1 MLAATWSLRP
11 DGHTLDSYKEYC
23 NHPTA
28 FTLKINHGGQLTC
41 PPNVRYIGGK
51 SNWFDDVDA
60 DTFSTIEVQT
70 MVKDL
75 GYIHTDLMLYYKIP
89 KLPLHNGLKSL
100 ACDKDVMEMCQ
111 YVSQCKL
118 MEVFVIH
125 PISEPDLV
133 DNEFDP
139 LFSYPDNN
147 TCKNKPSESNPAKG
161 PSESNP
167 AKRPCESNAG
177 KSFSESNDGK
187 RGSGSSNVKRPS
199 GSNKGKRPIVIEDD
213 DGSDSSEYSGDSE
226 DSDDSDFD
234 IGDEDIIGDV
244 DVDMDDFRKH
254 TDENVEWIEC
264 TEKEVQV
271 PPPFDYEEVDLEE
284 FGSGTESDDPECE
297 RKRALKKLAKAHRPV
312 DGLVYSDNFYI
323 GQCLANKTLIKEM
336 VSKIAVAQRRQLWL
350 SRNDKTRMTAE
361 CRGKVPVFNDGG
373 PVCKESGPLENK
385 PKGDSVKCN
394 KKSKK
399 KGQVG
404 ESIKCPWLVHCT
416 KSSKAETWWV
426 RKFNDNHTC
435 LQSRSI
441 GKCTAS
447 FLSKEIEE
455 AIKPDPRVPIA
466 SLKDQLQRKYELG
479 LSDMKIFRAKQ
490 MAEERLFGDWAKQ
503 YAQLRQYALEL
514 KEKNPETT
522 IKIDVER
529 CFDVE
534 SQTRQFRRIYICL
547 GALKNGF
554 KAGKRDLLGLDGCF
568 LSGPYPGQILTAVG
582 VDPNNGIYPL
592 AYAVVE
598 GETKESWLWF
608 LDCLGDDLELFRN
621 SNFTFISDRQKGL
634 IPALQETFPAAEHR
648 YCLKHIYDN
657 MKLQWRGEQYK
668 DLLWRSATATTVQ
681 RFGKNMEEIKK
692 LNPEMYNW
700 LKDIPPQHWARS
712 HFSGRPHCDVLLNNM
727 CEVLNRQLLKG
738 RDKPIVTC
746 LEFIREYLMK
756 RIVIVQGI
764 IDKSTGPLTP
774 NATKLFNLIKRDAAQ
789 YKVIWNGGD
798 LYDTTGPYGDKC
810 VVNIRLRSCACRK
823 WEITGMPCKHAV
835 ASIWNMANNGLEPG
849 IPESWVHESYW
860 LKTWVDMYRFKV
872 NPCNGPELWPES
884 DTPIT
889 LTAPNYKPPIGRPKK
904 KRRKSAAE
912 IYDNLVKRGKLSRA
926 GGTVTCLKCGQQ
938 GHNQRSCK
946 GQRHQGSHAPPQASQ
961 ASSQASQAPP
971 SSSQDSQA
979 PPSSSQA
986 SQVFTRFTKSTATRK
1001 KNGSNAKG
1009 KQ

>member
-11 DGHTLDSYKEYC
+11 DGHTLDSYKEY
-23 NHPTA
+23 
-28 FTLKINHGGQLTC
+28 L
-41 PPNVRYIGGK
+41 
-51 SNWFDDVDA
+51 
-60 DTFSTIEVQT
+60 QT

-111 YVSQCKL
+111 YVSR
-118 MEVFVIH
+118 
-125 PISEPDLV
+125 
-133 DNEFDP
+133 
-139 LFSYPDNN
+139 YNN

-167 AKRPCESNAG
+167 AKRACESNA
-177 KSFSESNDGK
+177 
-187 RGSGSSNVKRPS
+187 
-199 GSNKGKRPIVIEDD
+199 
-213 DGSDSSEYSGDSE
+213 

-254 TDENVEWIEC
+254 TDENVEWTEC
-264 TEKEVQV
+264 TEKEQV

-323 GQCLANKTLIKEM
+323 G
-336 VSKIAVAQRRQLWL
+336 
-350 SRNDKTRMTAE
+350 NDKTRMTAE

-373 PVCKESGPLENK
+373 SVCKESGPLENK

-404 ESIKCPWLVHCT
+404 ESIKCPW
-416 KSSKAETWWV
+416 
-426 RKFNDNHTC
+426 
-435 LQSRSI
+435 
-441 GKCTAS
+441 
-447 FLSKEIEE
+447 
-455 AIKPDPRVPIA
+455 
-466 SLKDQLQRKYELG
+466 
-479 LSDMKIFRAKQ
+479 AKQ
-490 MAEERLFGDWAKQ
+490 MAEEKLFGDWAKQ

-621 SNFTFISDRQKGL
+621 SNFTFISDRQK
-634 IPALQETFPAAEHR
+634 
-648 YCLKHIYDN
+648 
-657 MKLQWRGEQYK
+657 KLQWRGEQYK

-712 HFSGRPHCDVLLNNM
+712 HFSGRPHCGCSMNNM
-727 CEVLNRQLLKG
+727 CEV
-738 RDKPIVTC
+738 
-746 LEFIREYLMK
+746 
-756 RIVIVQGI
+756 IVIVQGI

-789 YKVIWNGGD
+789 YKVIWNGAD
-798 LYDTTGPYGDKC
+798 LYDITGPYGDKC
-810 VVNIRLRSCACRK
+810 VVNIRLRSCAVEMGNH
-823 WEITGMPCKHAV
+823 WHAC
-835 ASIWNMANNGLEPG
+835 NMQLLHLEMANN
-849 IPESWVHESYW
+849 
-860 LKTWVDMYRFKV
+860 
-872 NPCNGPELWPES
+872 ELRPES

-926 GGTVTCLKCGQQ
+926 GGTNGFKAGKRDLLGLDGCFLSGPYPGQILTAVGVDPNNGIYPLAYAVVEGETKESWLWFLDCLGDDLELFRNSNFTFISDRQKGLIPALQETFPAAEHRYCLKHIYDNMKLQWRGEQYKDLLW
-938 GHNQRSCK
+938 RS
-946 GQRHQGSHAPPQASQ
+946 A
-961 ASSQASQAPP
+961 
-971 SSSQDSQA
+971 
-979 PPSSSQA
+979 
-986 SQVFTRFTKSTATRK
+986 TATTVQRPRSVPKSILEWYGYASVADYHADADYVPK
-1001 KNGSNAKG
+1001 KKVKSPGPIAVLGLPNKVTWMDMVKKMGIRGAGITGKG
-1009 KQ
+1009 KGKV

>member
-11 DGHTLDSYKEYC
+11 DG

-75 GYIHTDLMLYYKIP
+75 G
-89 KLPLHNGLKSL
+89 
-100 ACDKDVMEMCQ
+100 
-111 YVSQCKL
+111 
-118 MEVFVIH
+118 
-125 PISEPDLV
+125 
-133 DNEFDP
+133 
-139 LFSYPDNN
+139 YPDNN

-254 TDENVEWIEC
+254 TNENVEWIEC

-284 FGSGTESDDPECE
+284 FGSGTESD
-297 RKRALKKLAKAHRPV
+297 
-312 DGLVYSDNFYI
+312 
-323 GQCLANKTLIKEM
+323 
-336 VSKIAVAQRRQLWL
+336 
-350 SRNDKTRMTAE
+350 
-361 CRGKVPVFNDGG
+361 
-373 PVCKESGPLENK
+373 
-385 PKGDSVKCN
+385 
-394 KKSKK
+394 
-399 KGQVG
+399 
-404 ESIKCPWLVHCT
+404 
-416 KSSKAETWWV
+416 
-426 RKFNDNHTC
+426 
-435 LQSRSI
+435 
-441 GKCTAS
+441 
-447 FLSKEIEE
+447 
-455 AIKPDPRVPIA
+455 
-466 SLKDQLQRKYELG
+466 
-479 LSDMKIFRAKQ
+479 
-490 MAEERLFGDWAKQ
+490 
-503 YAQLRQYALEL
+503 
-514 KEKNPETT
+514 
-522 IKIDVER
+522 DVER

-592 AYAVVE
+592 TYAVVE
-598 GETKESWLWF
+598 GETKESW
-608 LDCLGDDLELFRN
+608 
-621 SNFTFISDRQKGL
+621 QKGL

-810 VVNIRLRSCACRK
+810 VVNIRSRSCACRK

-849 IPESWVHESYW
+849 IPE
-860 LKTWVDMYRFKV
+860 
-872 NPCNGPELWPES
+872 
-884 DTPIT
+884 
-889 LTAPNYKPPIGRPKK
+889 
-904 KRRKSAAE
+904 
-912 IYDNLVKRGKLSRA
+912 
-926 GGTVTCLKCGQQ
+926 
-938 GHNQRSCK
+938 HNQRSCK

-986 SQVFTRFTKSTATRK
+986 SQVFTRFTKSTAKFVPQRPATTK

>member
-23 NHPTA
+23 NHQQLFP
-28 FTLKINHGGQLTC
+28 LSSIHGGQVTL
-41 PPNVRYIGGK
+41 
-51 SNWFDDVDA
+51 
-60 DTFSTIEVQT
+60 QT

-100 ACDKDVMEMCQ
+100 ACDKDVMEM
-111 YVSQCKL
+111 Y
-118 MEVFVIH
+118 
-125 PISEPDLV
+125 
-133 DNEFDP
+133 
-139 LFSYPDNN
+139 NN

-254 TDENVEWIEC
+254 TDENVEWTEC
-264 TEKEVQV
+264 TEKEQV

-373 PVCKESGPLENK
+373 SVCKESGPLENK
-385 PKGDSVKCN
+385 PKVTYGGRTIQDIL
-394 KKSKK
+394 
-399 KGQVG
+399 G
-404 ESIKCPWLVHCT
+404 EVQLYN
-416 KSSKAETWWV
+416 SS
-426 RKFNDNHTC
+426 D
-435 LQSRSI
+435 
-441 GKCTAS
+441 
-447 FLSKEIEE
+447 
-455 AIKPDPRVPIA
+455 
-466 SLKDQLQRKYELG
+466 G
-479 LSDMKIFRAKQ
+479 L
-490 MAEERLFGDWAKQ
+490 
-503 YAQLRQYALEL
+503 
-514 KEKNPETT
+514 EKNMDEIMKLNLEMYT
-522 IKIDVER
+522 
-529 CFDVE
+529 
-534 SQTRQFRRIYICL
+534 
-547 GALKNGF
+547 GF
-554 KAGKRDLLGLDGCF
+554 KDFHITFWLGHT
-568 LSGPYPGQILTAVG
+568 S
-582 VDPNNGIYPL
+582 
-592 AYAVVE
+592 
-598 GETKESWLWF
+598 
-608 LDCLGDDLELFRN
+608 LE
-621 SNFTFISDRQKGL
+621 D
-634 IPALQETFPAAEHR
+634 
-648 YCLKHIYDN
+648 
-657 MKLQWRGEQYK
+657 
-668 DLLWRSATATTVQ
+668 
-681 RFGKNMEEIKK
+681 
-692 LNPEMYNW
+692 
-700 LKDIPPQHWARS
+700 
-712 HFSGRPHCDVLLNNM
+712 
-727 CEVLNRQLLKG
+727 
-738 RDKPIVTC
+738 PIV
-746 LEFIREYLMK
+746 M
-756 RIVIVQGI
+756 IVIVQGI

-860 LKTWVDMYRFKV
+860 LKTWAD
-872 NPCNGPELWPES
+872 L
-884 DTPIT
+884 
-889 LTAPNYKPPIGRPKK
+889 
-904 KRRKSAAE
+904 KRREESLQLKSM
-912 IYDNLVKRGKLSRA
+912 ITWSKGQGSSRA
-926 GGTVTCLKCGQQ
+926 RRQYMLKCGQR
-938 GHNQRSCK
+938 HNQRSCK

-986 SQVFTRFTKSTATRK
+986 SKVFTRFTKSTATRK

-1009 KQ
+1009 SSKPPSGSKEIYRPRSVPKSILEWYGYDSVADYHADADYVPKKKVKSPGPIAVLGLPNKVTWMDMVKKMGIRGAGITGKGKGKV

>member
-11 DGHTLDSYKEYC
+11 DGHTLDSYK
-23 NHPTA
+23 
-28 FTLKINHGGQLTC
+28 
-41 PPNVRYIGGK
+41 
-51 SNWFDDVDA
+51 SNIHQILPYDHL
-60 DTFSTIEVQT
+60 E
-70 MVKDL
+70 
-75 GYIHTDLMLYYKIP
+75 GNIHTDLMLYYKIP

-254 TDENVEWIEC
+254 TDENVEWTEC

-404 ESIKCPWLVHCT
+404 ESIKCPC
-416 KSSKAETWWV
+416 
-426 RKFNDNHTC
+426 
-435 LQSRSI
+435 SI
-441 GKCTAS
+441 GMCTAS

-503 YAQLRQYALEL
+503 YAQLRQFAIGIER
-514 KEKNPETT
+514 KN
-522 IKIDVER
+522 
-529 CFDVE
+529 
-534 SQTRQFRRIYICL
+534 S
-547 GALKNGF
+547 
-554 KAGKRDLLGLDGCF
+554 
-568 LSGPYPGQILTAVG
+568 
-582 VDPNNGIYPL
+582 
-592 AYAVVE
+592 
-598 GETKESWLWF
+598 
-608 LDCLGDDLELFRN
+608 RN
-621 SNFTFISDRQKGL
+621 
-634 IPALQETFPAAEHR
+634 
-648 YCLKHIYDN
+648 
-657 MKLQWRGEQYK
+657 
-668 DLLWRSATATTVQ
+668 
-681 RFGKNMEEIKK
+681 
-692 LNPEMYNW
+692 
-700 LKDIPPQHWARS
+700 
-712 HFSGRPHCDVLLNNM
+712 
-727 CEVLNRQLLKG
+727 
-738 RDKPIVTC
+738 
-746 LEFIREYLMK
+746 
-756 RIVIVQGI
+756 
-764 IDKSTGPLTP
+764 
-774 NATKLFNLIKRDAAQ
+774 
-789 YKVIWNGGD
+789 
-798 LYDTTGPYGDKC
+798 
-810 VVNIRLRSCACRK
+810 
-823 WEITGMPCKHAV
+823 
-835 ASIWNMANNGLEPG
+835 
-849 IPESWVHESYW
+849 
-860 LKTWVDMYRFKV
+860 
-872 NPCNGPELWPES
+872 
-884 DTPIT
+884 
-889 LTAPNYKPPIGRPKK
+889 
-904 KRRKSAAE
+904 
-912 IYDNLVKRGKLSRA
+912 KLSRLMWKDE
-926 GGTVTCLKCGQQ
+926 LKSVNESLNLSVKELYKARALAEATLRERDEMLFAQCEKIRLLEEQYEKYSALKEIESLKVEIKSLQTENKVLKSGESELSEKIDQMKSQVSELSKKLQISNQEMKQQ
-938 GHNQRSCK
+938 IILFEEDKRMLAKNEFLEK
-946 GQRHQGSHAPPQASQ
+946 V
-961 ASSQASQAPP
+961 
-971 SSSQDSQA
+971 SSSVQKEYNDLL
-979 PPSSSQA
+979 A
-986 SQVFTRFTKSTATRK
+986 SNDVLKQRLETKFKFSKNMLLILRK
-1001 KNGSNAKG
+1001 D
-1009 KQ
+1009 